1 MSPVEPQ
8 RPIIVAAGWV
18 AIAWGVF
25 QLAATRRESLG
36 YWGSVVAINALPI
49 LLLGWATL
57 RRFTAAALGL
67 GIYGVFR
74 GYVAARVLMQR
85 LDNPAAQPADWWVAP
100 LAVPF
105 AIVWVVGAGAA
116 FRAWRRRAAS
126 GNPR

>member
-1 MSPVEPQ
+1 MSSVDPQ
-8 RPIIVAAGWV
+8 RRLIVAAGWA
-18 AIAWGVF
+18 AIAWAIF

-57 RRFTAAALGL
+57 RRFTAATIVLA
-67 GIYGVFR
+67 IYGVFR

-105 AIVWVVGAGAA
+105 AIVWIIGAGAA
-116 FRAWRRRAAS
+116 FITWKRRALS
-126 GNPR
+126 GKPR